1 MGGMRPRPL
10 VLCYHAV
17 ADDWPDALAVT
28 LAAFERQLQAVLAR
42 GYRPVGAAEAV
53 AGSGKLVH
61 VTFDD
66 AFRSVARAVPVL
78 QRLGVPA
85 TVFACPG
92 FADGDGTFAVPELA
106 GRQPPEHADQLAT
119 MGWAELRELI
129 QQGIEIG
136 SHTLTHPHLTALDQ
150 EGLERELRESRERLE
165 DELSAPCRFLAY
177 PFGDEDERVRAAA
190 RASGYAA
197 AFALPGTQTATDLY
211 SVPRVGIWREDGPFR
226 VRVKTSAT
234 GRRWLLDPLS
244 SMRERRTAL
253 TGRHRRLPP

>member
-1 MGGMRPRPL
+1 MRPRPL
-10 VLCYHAV
+10 ILCYHAV
-17 ADDWPDALAVT
+17 ADDWPDPLAVT
-28 LAAFERQLQAVLAR
+28 PAAFERQLQAVLAR

-92 FADGDGTFAVPELA
+92 FVDGDGTFAVPELA
-106 GRQPPEHADQLAT
+106 GRQLPQHAEQLTT
-119 MGWAELRELI
+119 MGWAELRELS

-136 SHTLTHPHLTALDQ
+136 SHTLTHPHLTTLDQ
-150 EGLERELRESRERLE
+150 EELERELRESRERLE

-177 PFGDEDERVRAAA
+177 PFGDEDEGVRAAA

-197 AFALPGTQTATDLY
+197 AFALPGTQTGTDLY
-211 SVPRVGIWREDGPFR
+211 AVPRVGIWREDGPFR

-234 GRRWLLDPLS
+234 GRRWLLDPVS
-244 SMRERRTAL
+244 SARERWTAL

>member
-1 MGGMRPRPL
+1 MRPRPL

-28 LAAFERQLQAVLAR
+28 PAAFERQLQAVLAR

-66 AFRSVARAVPVL
+66 AFRSVVRAVPVL

-92 FADGDGTFAVPELA
+92 FADGDGTFDVPELA
-106 GRQPPEHADQLAT
+106 GRQLPQHAEQLTT
-119 MGWAELRELI
+119 MGWAELRELN

-136 SHTLTHPHLTALDQ
+136 SHTLTHPHLTALDR
-150 EGLERELRESRERLE
+150 EELERELRESRERLE
-165 DELSAPCRFLAY
+165 DELSAPCRFLSY
-177 PFGDEDERVRAAA
+177 PFGDEDEGVRAAA
-190 RASGYAA
+190 RARGYAA
-197 AFALPGTQTATDLY
+197 AFALPGTQTGTDLFA
-211 SVPRVGIWREDGPFR
+211 VPRVGIWREDGPFR

-244 SMRERRTAL
+244 GARERRRAL

>member
-1 MGGMRPRPL
+1 MRPRPL

-17 ADDWPDALAVT
+17 ADDWPDPLAVT
-28 LAAFERQLQAVLAR
+28 QAAFEHQLQTILAR
-42 GYRPVGAAEAV
+42 GYRPVRAAQAV

-92 FADGDGTFAVPELA
+92 FADGDGTFAVPELT
-106 GRQPPEHADQLAT
+106 GRQLPQHAEQLST
-119 MGWAELRELI
+119 MGWPELRELS

-136 SHTLTHPHLTALDQ
+136 SHTVTHPHLPALDQ
-150 EGLERELRESRERLE
+150 DELERELRESRERLE

-177 PFGDEDERVRAAA
+177 PFGDEDQRVRATA

-211 SVPRVGIWREDGPFR
+211 AVPRVGIWREDGSVR
-226 VRVKTSAT
+226 VRVKTSAA

-244 SMRERRTAL
+244 GGRVRWPAL
-253 TGRHRRLPP
+253 TRP